1 MAALEA
7 NSGSS
12 PKDTFPAGYTFPGHE
27 RGSPPVSKS
36 LALIASFEK
45 KLKTGSASVVRA
57 RPPLFSKT

>member
-12 PKDTFPAGYTFPGHE
+12 PKDTFTAGYTFPGHK
-27 RGSPPVSKS
+27 RGSPLVSKL
-36 LALIASFEK
+36 LALMASFEK

-57 RPPLFSKT
+57 RRHLLSKT